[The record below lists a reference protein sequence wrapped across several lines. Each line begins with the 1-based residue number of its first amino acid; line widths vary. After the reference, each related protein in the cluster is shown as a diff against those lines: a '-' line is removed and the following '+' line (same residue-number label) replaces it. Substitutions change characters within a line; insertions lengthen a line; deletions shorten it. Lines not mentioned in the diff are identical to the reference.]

1 MLTRLCIRG
10 QITRMEYLHSKHI
23 VHRDIKP
30 ENFVLGMPPQNNV
43 IFVIDFGL
51 SKRIRDFQR
60 RPETGKAF
68 TGTPRYASINNHLG
82 IGTCLCLCVDATD

>member
-1 MLTRLCIRG
+1 
-10 QITRMEYLHSKHI
+10 MEYLHSKHI

-30 ENFVLGMPPQNNV
+30 ENFVLGPPPHNN
-43 IFVIDFGL
+43 IIYVIDFGL

-82 IGTCLCLCVDATD
+82 IGMNFFSMYLFSF